1 MNTKIL
7 RTLEYDKIQQALL
20 RQVVTANGQKMV
32 QNMTPQTDPEK
43 VQRALDETADGAS
56 ALRLK
61 GGIPVPQLENIDPA
75 LKRVDIGAVLN
86 GQELASISRVL
97 QTVSAIDKFLTDLQ
111 DQIDFRQLY
120 SLQAEL
126 TVLPQLS
133 RRLKTAVDPEGT
145 LTDEASPELHGIREQ
160 IKRIE
165 GDIRGK
171 MSEYTRGA
179 QSKYLSDPIVT
190 IRDDRY
196 VIPVSYTHLRAHE
209 T

>member
-7 RTLEYDKIQQALL
+7 KTLEYDKIQQALL

-86 GQELASISRVL
+86 GQELASIIRVL

-165 GDIRGK
+165 GDIRSK
-171 MSEYTRGA
+171 MSEYTRGR
-179 QSKYLSDPIVT
+179 SPNI
-190 IRDDRY
+190 
-196 VIPVSYTHLRAHE
+196 
-209 T
+209 